1 MIESIP
7 LLGGLGLSVPSL
19 WIVFLLAAIW
29 TYFDAQK
36 NSGHPAILWALVV
49 FVAPILGIILYFVIG
64 RN

>member
-1 MIESIP
+1 MT
-7 LLGGLGLSVPSL
+7 VPSL

-49 FVAPILGIILYFVIG
+49 FIAPILGIILYFVIG